1 VLLVENVRLG
11 RYQIGLTTDLPAA
24 RDLIH
29 YPVITEPMVLVHSGH
44 RSKPVAGAP
53 LITIEPASM
62 TWRAVEP
69 LIRAHHPDLLLRDI
83 VPVETFSAALQMV
96 KAGFG
101 DGLAPLGLA
110 HETRIPRRARHV
122 LPHVARHVTLLT
134 RKTINQS
141 QTFVRL
147 RKAIADA
154 AARHF
159 RALQ

>member
-1 VLLVENVRLG
+1 
-11 RYQIGLTTDLPAA
+11 
-24 RDLIH
+24 
-29 YPVITEPMVLVHSGH
+29 
-44 RSKPVAGAP
+44 
-53 LITIEPASM
+53 M

-69 LIRAHHPDLLLRDI
+69 LLRAHHPDLLLRDL

-110 HETRIPRRARHV
+110 REARIPRRALHA
-122 LPHVARHVTLLT
+122 LPHVSRQVTLLT

-141 QTFVRL
+141 QAFMRL

-159 RALQ
+159 RALL